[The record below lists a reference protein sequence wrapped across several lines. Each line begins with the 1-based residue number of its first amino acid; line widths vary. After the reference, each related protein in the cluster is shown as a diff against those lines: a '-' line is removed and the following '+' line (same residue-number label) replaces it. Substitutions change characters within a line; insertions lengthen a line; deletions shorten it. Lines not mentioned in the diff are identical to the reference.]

1 MMISKKEARK
11 IAKLYNEWIEVSR
24 STKSPNTVA
33 SYELTVN
40 MYFQFLISKKN
51 MNVLS
56 FNLKD
61 CFSKTMIEDWLRWLQ
76 EDKKCTPQSC
86 NVRLSNLHS
95 FLKYLSSD
103 FKYAEIYIA
112 SMSVERRKTLK
123 VKIRGIS
130 EEGINALLKSIDV
143 STEVGLRDCV
153 LWQMVYLTGMRI
165 SEALSIQLKHLN
177 LNAKRPYVTVIG
189 KRSKIRTPYLPS
201 ILVNNLKGY
210 IRRFFGNKYDE
221 DSFLF
226 FSRVKG
232 KMHPMTVKGAEERL
246 KKNAAEAN
254 KICKDVPLDLHPHM
268 LRHSFATHRLDDG
281 MNIIQLSELLGHDDI
296 STTMRYLDVS
306 EKQTEEAIK
315 YLEDD
320 KTRKI
325 KKKWKGDPQQEL
337 KSLFTISKS

>member
-320 KTRKI
+320 KTRKK

>member
-1 MMISKKEARK
+1 MTISKKEARK
-11 IAKLYNEWIEVSR
+11 IARLYKEWIEVSHL
-24 STKSPNTVA
+24 TKSPHTIA

-40 MYFQFLISKKN
+40 MYFHFLISKRN

-56 FNLKD
+56 FNPKD

-76 EDKKCTPQSC
+76 EEKKCTPQSC

-103 FKYAEIYIA
+103 FKYAEIYMA
-112 SMSVERRKTLK
+112 SMSVERRKTMK

-177 LNAKRPYVTVIG
+177 INAKRPYVTVIG

-210 IRRFFGNKYDE
+210 IRRFFGKKYDE

-337 KSLFTISKS
+337 KSLFTITKS

>member
-56 FNLKD
+56 FNRKD